1 MSLTTLMSLS
11 ELVLQDS
18 VPEYCRSILCQ
29 ALACSFEGLA
39 LTRNPNQKDIVC
51 NNEMKTFIK
60 FYFQFQLKCPL
71 KFSRKMSTEIHP
83 RKRILVEKKCPLQL
97 Q

>member
-18 VPEYCRSILCQ
+18 VLEYCRSILCQ
-29 ALACSFEGLA
+29 ALACSFEGSA

-51 NNEMKTFIK
+51 NNEMKTFIR
-60 FYFQFQLKCPL
+60 P
-71 KFSRKMSTEIHP
+71 T
-83 RKRILVEKKCPLQL
+83 LVEIENTTL
-97 Q
+97 